1 MKFIADEHIPPA
13 FVKAL
18 RGEGYDIVDINETV
32 GLGAGDGGILEY
44 AIEHS
49 RVILSEDTD
58 FRGADPDLDLDSH
71 PGILACDT
79 AAKPG
84 SIVSAV
90 RRVDELSDDLTD
102 TVLFVPGNWADTSRG

>member
-1 MKFIADEHIPPA
+1 MKLIADEHIPPA

-18 RGEGYDIVDINETV
+18 RGEGYDVVDIDETV
-32 GLGAGDGGILEY
+32 GLGTEDEEVLDY
-44 AIEHS
+44 ATEQD

-58 FRGADPDLDLDSH
+58 FRGADRTLDLDVH

-84 SIVSAV
+84 SIITAI
-90 RRVDELSDDLTD
+90 RRIDASSDDLTD
-102 TVLFVPGNWADTSRG
+102 TVLFVPGGWTDGSHD